1 MEILTELLQTFS
13 LELGISITILS
24 YLILKGLELLVFK
37 TSKTTKKIITLIA
50 SAILSIIFY
59 KYVDVELN
67 SLIPTYLISV
77 AFYDNLIKFI
87 LNKLNFNYNK

>member
-59 KYVDVELN
+59 KYVDVELK

>member
-13 LELGISITILS
+13 LELGISITVFS

-59 KYVDVELN
+59 KYVDVELK

-87 LNKLNFNYNK
+87 LNKFNFNYNK

>member
-13 LELGISITILS
+13 LELGISITVLS

-50 SAILSIIFY
+50 SATLSIIFY
-59 KYVDVELN
+59 KYVDVELK

-87 LNKLNFNYNK
+87 LNKFNFNYNK